1 MIGMGKHV
9 GVEVV
14 VIPHK
19 TPLEIIP
26 DTIQRGL
33 GKILTKNETIMT
45 RLSSSLQKTVW
56 LFPDNRDFPIL
67 LQANNTRRL
76 MGLMFLT
83 TRPTHIVNRLNN
95 TWIYVAV
102 VLCCRLSTDI
112 R

>member
-33 GKILTKNETIMT
+33 GKILTKNETI
-45 RLSSSLQKTVW
+45 KT
-56 LFPDNRDFPIL
+56 
-67 LQANNTRRL
+67 
-76 MGLMFLT
+76 M
-83 TRPTHIVNRLNN
+83 H
-95 TWIYVAV
+95 
-102 VLCCRLSTDI
+102 
-112 R
+112 